1 MGTNRLLLPSDG
13 QGLWTSFLSMIP
25 ACANTSMTF
34 DSFECLR
41 NVPVEE
47 IVTAHAAAVAT
58 TVVGWTPVIDGPG
71 GFIPDLPSK
80 LMAQGHF
87 SRIPFI
93 SGTNLDEGMFIRL
106 VLLPFNHEGS
116 LRYLVRRPISGHD
129 RRPPPLHRLSAPRN
143 LRSRADE
150 RDRRPHDG
158 AVSGRPGA
166 RQPVWYGERNLRA
179 EHRVEARHGYQL
191 RREFLRRPERLD
203 TSCFEIRRQDLRV
216 LVQ

>member
-25 ACANTSMTF
+25 ACANTSTTF

-80 LMAQGHF
+80 LMAEGHF

-106 VLLPFNHEGS
+106 GLLPFNHEGS
-116 LRYLVRRPISGHD
+116 LQVPCSSTHQWPRQTTSASTSPLSSPESQIPRR
-129 RRPPPLHRLSAPRN
+129 
-143 LRSRADE
+143 
-150 RDRRPHDG
+150 
-158 AVSGRPGA
+158 
-166 RQPVWYGERNLRA
+166 
-179 EHRVEARHGYQL
+179 
-191 RREFLRRPERLD
+191 
-203 TSCFEIRRQDLRV
+203 
-216 LVQ
+216 